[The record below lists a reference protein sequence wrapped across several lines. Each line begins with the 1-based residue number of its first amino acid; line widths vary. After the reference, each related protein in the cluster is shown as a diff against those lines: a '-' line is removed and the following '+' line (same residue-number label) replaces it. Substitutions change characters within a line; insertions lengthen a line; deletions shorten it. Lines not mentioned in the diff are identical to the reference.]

1 MTDQPTP
8 RLLDTPGERLRAARE
23 GAGFTQQ
30 SLAERLWGN
39 KNRASNIAAWEKNTY
54 LLNTTSARRLA
65 DVLGVAPEYLL
76 YGAVPA
82 DPCAPYAEIVT
93 AARQVI
99 AAYERNPSSI
109 PNELADEIET
119 LQARL
124 DAFDADRQDSERE
137 EPTP

>member
-1 MTDQPTP
+1 MSNTEQSPR

-39 KNRASNIAAWEKNTY
+39 KNRASNIAAWERNTY
-54 LLNTTSARRLA
+54 SLSYASAKLLA
-65 DVLGVAPEYLL
+65 DALGTTPEYLL
-76 YGAVPA
+76 EGD

-124 DAFDADRQDSERE
+124 DAFDAARQDSERE